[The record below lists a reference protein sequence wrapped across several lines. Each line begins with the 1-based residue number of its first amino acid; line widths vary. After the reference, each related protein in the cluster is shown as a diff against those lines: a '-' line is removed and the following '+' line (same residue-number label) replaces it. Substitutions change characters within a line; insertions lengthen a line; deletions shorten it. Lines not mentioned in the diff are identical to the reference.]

1 MGGHLDSH
9 PSARTFKL
17 ATLLVGQRD
26 NNAITNATHELQC
39 ILILV
44 GNFVHVM
51 PPRGNNVDR
60 VVVASPVYRHTVVVV
75 FFCKHTFDVCKLYPY
90 SSDRALKLVPFI
102 VG

>member
-75 FFCKHTFDVCKLYPY
+75 FFCKHTFDGLFVNRPDAAAVKG
-90 SSDRALKLVPFI
+90 SAARQA
-102 VG
+102 